1 MGESVA
7 GRLFSVLDAFEGGA
21 FGDGG
26 PVALR
31 LTDIAA
37 RTGLPVPTALRM
49 VRELVAWGGL
59 ERGADGTYRLGL
71 RLRALGAAA
80 PCPRGLLD
88 AALPALRA
96 LGARTGGHADVAVL
110 QGPPA
115 GGVLCLVSGERLPAH
130 ATAYG
135 KVLLTASPAEL
146 PGPTARPAAASPGLP
161 RPDAASSPDLP
172 RSAVP
177 SPDLPRHTVV
187 APGVLAGQLG
197 RVRAAGL
204 AVCAEEYRLGEVT
217 VAAPLRG
224 PTGPVAAIG
233 VTVPT
238 GVPLDRVAAAVREV
252 ATRVRPPGPPPAPW
266 RPPGA

>member
-7 GRLFSVLDAFEGGA
+7 GRLFSVLDAFEGG
-21 FGDGG
+21 G

-37 RTGLPVPTALRM
+37 RTGLPAPTALRM

-135 KVLLTASPAEL
+135 KVLL
-146 PGPTARPAAASPGLP
+146 AAPPPNLP
-161 RPDAASSPDLP
+161 RLT
-172 RSAVP
+172 
-177 SPDLPRHTVV
+177 RHTVV
-187 APGVLAGQLG
+187 VPGVLAGQLE

-204 AVCAEEYRLGEVT
+204 AVCAEEHRLGEVT

-224 PTGPVAAIG
+224 PAGTVAALG

-238 GVPLDRVAAAVREV
+238 GVPLDRVVAAVRAA
-252 ATRVRPPGPPPAPW
+252 ATRVRPPEPPSPSP
-266 RPPGA
+266 

>member
-21 FGDGG
+21 SGGGG

-37 RTGLPVPTALRM
+37 RTGLPAPTALRM

-110 QGPPA
+110 QGPAA

-135 KVLLTASPAEL
+135 KVLLAAFPAEL
-146 PGPTARPAAASPGLP
+146 AAISAPPAGLPRPTAPPPGLP
-161 RPDAASSPDLP
+161 RHT
-172 RSAVP
+172 
-177 SPDLPRHTVV
+177 RHTAV
-187 APGVLAGQLG
+187 APGVLARQLD

-204 AVCAEEYRLGEVT
+204 AVCAEEHRLGEVT

-224 PTGPVAAIG
+224 PAGPVAALG

-238 GVPLDRVAAAVREV
+238 GVPLDRVAAAVREA
-252 ATRVRPPGPPPAPW
+252 ATRVRPPEPPPSP
-266 RPPGA
+266 

>member
-1 MGESVA
+1 MGGSVA
-7 GRLFSVLDAFEGGA
+7 GRLFSVLDAFEGGGA
-21 FGDGG
+21 SGSGGASGDGG
-26 PVALR
+26 PVTLR

-37 RTGLPVPTALRM
+37 RTGLPAPTALRM

-110 QGPPA
+110 QGPAA

-135 KVLLTASPAEL
+135 KVLLAAPPAEF
-146 PGPTARPAAASPGLP
+146 PGLTAPP
-161 RPDAASSPDLP
+161 RE
-172 RSAVP
+172 
-177 SPDLPRHTVV
+177 LPRHTRHTVV
-187 APGVLAGQLG
+187 VPGVLARQLD
-197 RVRAAGL
+197 RIRAAGL
-204 AVCAEEYRLGEVT
+204 AVCAEEHRLGEVT

-224 PTGPVAAIG
+224 PAGPVAALG

-238 GVPLDRVAAAVREV
+238 GVPLDRVAAAVREA
-252 ATRVRPPGPPPAPW
+252 ATRVRPPEPPPSP
-266 RPPGA
+266 

>member
-7 GRLFSVLDAFEGGA
+7 GRLFSVLDAFDGA
-21 FGDGG
+21 PGG

-37 RTGLPVPTALRM
+37 RTGLPAPTALRM

-110 QGPPA
+110 CGPTADSATADSPTA
-115 GGVLCLVSGERLPAH
+115 GGVLCLVSGEQLPGH

-135 KVLLTASPAEL
+135 KTLLTAPPA
-146 PGPTARPAAASPGLP
+146 
-161 RPDAASSPDLP
+161 DLP
-172 RSAVP
+172 R
-177 SPDLPRHTVV
+177 LTRHTVV
-187 APGVLAGQLG
+187 SRGVLAAQLA
-197 RVRAAGL
+197 RIRAEGL
-204 AVCAEEYRLGEVT
+204 AVCAEEHRLGEIT
-217 VAAPLRG
+217 VAAPVRG
-224 PTGPVAAIG
+224 PAGPVAALG
-233 VTVPT
+233 VTVT
-238 GVPLDRVAAAVREV
+238 GGVPLERVTAAVRE
-252 ATRVRPPGPPPAPW
+252 AAARVRLPASAP
-266 RPPGA
+266 

>member
-7 GRLFSVLDAFEGGA
+7 GRLFSVLDAFDGA
-21 FGDGG
+21 PGG

-37 RTGLPVPTALRM
+37 RTGLPAPTALRM

-110 QGPPA
+110 CGPTAGSATADGPTTGGPTADSPTA
-115 GGVLCLVSGERLPAH
+115 GGVLCLVSGERLPGH

-135 KVLLTASPAEL
+135 KTLLTALPA
-146 PGPTARPAAASPGLP
+146 
-161 RPDAASSPDLP
+161 DLP
-172 RSAVP
+172 R
-177 SPDLPRHTVV
+177 LTRHTVV
-187 APGVLAGQLG
+187 SRGVLAAQLA
-197 RVRAAGL
+197 RIRAEGL
-204 AVCAEEYRLGEVT
+204 AVCAEEHRLGEIT
-217 VAAPLRG
+217 VAAPVRG
-224 PTGPVAAIG
+224 PAGPVAALG
-233 VTVPT
+233 VTVT
-238 GVPLDRVAAAVREV
+238 GGVPLERVTAAVRE
-252 ATRVRPPGPPPAPW
+252 AAARVRLPASAP
-266 RPPGA
+266 

>member
-1 MGESVA
+1 MADGAGGSVA
-7 GRLFSVLDAFEGGA
+7 GRLLSVLDA

-37 RTGLPVPTALRM
+37 RTGLPAPTALRL

-59 ERGADGTYRLGL
+59 ERGADGRYRLGL
-71 RLRALGAAA
+71 RLRVLGAAA

-96 LGARTGGHADVAVL
+96 LGARTGGHADLAVRSA
-110 QGPPA
+110 PPS
-115 GGVLCLVSGERLPAH
+115 GGVLCLVSGERPPPH

-135 KVLLTASPAEL
+135 QVLLAAPPVE
-146 PGPTARPAAASPGLP
+146 RP
-161 RPDAASSPDLP
+161 RFT
-172 RSAVP
+172 
-177 SPDLPRHTVV
+177 RHTVV
-187 APGVLAGQLG
+187 APGALAGRLA

-204 AVCAEEYRLGEVT
+204 AVCAEEFRLGEVSVAAPVRGPAGT
-217 VAAPLRG
+217 VAAL
-224 PTGPVAAIG
+224 G

-238 GVPLDRVAAAVREV
+238 GVPLDRVAAAVRE
-252 ATRVRPPGPPPAPW
+252 AARRVRPPEPPPS
-266 RPPGA
+266 